1 LNTSPFKCSY
11 PLLTSI
17 TIKPTFPRRTTK
29 NCRYIFLNQRYKTAV
44 SATWI
49 QGRTSQRSRKHIWV
63 SLVIHYFSLRD
74 ICVYE
79 PSGWFLFA
87 TSGFLR
93 WNWSWPPYT
102 EGKQR
107 LKKEANH
114 SRLAGSRFN
123 KQGNLHTRLVLGS
136 YKMRSLPESEKFTE
150 ALLSWLHIS
159 PDGLSNTVLSEHCIL
174 ETALAMGIV
183 DGRCFPRTGEKVRR
197 LWWPD
202 PAHRSTGGQVLLL
215 TSNDWMAKQ
224 EERTK
229 RLGIR
234 ANFQQPLFDGKTKI
248 EVQSCP
254 NIRVLVT
261 ISGILLESLI
271 GWKPRCKS
279 RLKIVQLS
287 PGLKLS
293 FKPIHA
299 RFN

>member
-1 LNTSPFKCSY
+1 MSQDIDLNTGGPKIPLLSLESMNTTSPLCNHTFQPPLQNHNSSLRIALDLLNTSPCKCSS

-17 TIKPTFPRRTTK
+17 TIKPTLPRRTTK
-29 NCRYIFLNQRYKTAV
+29 NCRYIFLNQRYKTAL

-63 SLVIHYFSLRD
+63 SLVSHYFSLRD

-87 TSGFLR
+87 ISGFLR

-150 ALLSWLHIS
+150 ALMSWLHIN
-159 PDGLSNTVLSEHCIL
+159 PDGLSNTILSEHCIL

-197 LWWPD
+197 LM
-202 PAHRSTGGQVLLL
+202 ARSSSQVNRWSSPLVDLQWLNGQAGRR
-215 TSNDWMAKQ
+215 D
-224 EERTK
+224 
-229 RLGIR
+229 
-234 ANFQQPLFDGKTKI
+234 
-248 EVQSCP
+248 
-254 NIRVLVT
+254 
-261 ISGILLESLI
+261 
-271 GWKPRCKS
+271 
-279 RLKIVQLS
+279 
-287 PGLKLS
+287 
-293 FKPIHA
+293 
-299 RFN
+299 